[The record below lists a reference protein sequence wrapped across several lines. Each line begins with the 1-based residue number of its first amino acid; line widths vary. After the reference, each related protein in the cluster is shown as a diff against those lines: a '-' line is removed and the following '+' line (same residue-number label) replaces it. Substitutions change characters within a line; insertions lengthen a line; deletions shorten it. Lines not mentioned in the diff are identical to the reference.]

1 MKTIYFL
8 LLSHFIGD
16 YVLQSD
22 YIAKTKGENWWH
34 LVIQSALYT
43 FPFALIFGTDLRL
56 LGLFINHFI
65 IDALKEHGH
74 VINYVPDQFLHQL
87 LHMVCLILY
96 IT

>member
-1 MKTIYFL
+1 METIYFL

-34 LVIQSALYT
+34 LVVHSALYT
-43 FPFALIFGTDLRL
+43 FPFALMFGIDLRL

-65 IDALKEHGH
+65 IDALKARGH
-74 VINYVPDQFLHQL
+74 AINYVADQL
-87 LHMVCLILY
+87 LHMVSLIFFMM
-96 IT
+96 